1 MQPALRQHL
10 KKSKIQFKVQFA
22 TEFLTEKQF
31 SNLKIPFEVQSVTE
45 KQTEFFVVYFSSA
58 AGLFRQILHRGIVE
72 LALFLFGSC
81 DRDND
86 SEDRDHHDTAAQK
99 EIACTCL
106 GAVKK
111 DIAYYPAV

>member
-45 KQTEFFVVYFSSA
+45 KQTEFLVVYYSSA
-58 AGLFRQILHRGIVE
+58 AVYFGRYSIVGLSSLRFSFLAVVIVITIPRIGIIMTPPHK
-72 LALFLFGSC
+72 
-81 DRDND
+81 R
-86 SEDRDHHDTAAQK
+86 R
-99 EIACTCL
+99 
-106 GAVKK
+106 
-111 DIAYYPAV
+111 